1 VRILVVEDEPYIAD
15 LVAMGLRYQGFDV
28 VVVGSGREAVGEAR
42 RERPDLVILDVML
55 PDFDGLE
62 VQRRLTSSDIDSP
75 VIFLTAR
82 DAVED
87 RLAGLAVGDDYV
99 TKPFSLEELIARVR
113 AVLRRVAPSSAE
125 AQRLQISD
133 LVMDEDLH
141 EVTRAGEIIEL
152 TPTEWKLLRFL
163 MRNGGRVVSKAR
175 ILDEVWEYDFGG
187 EANVVETYVSYLRRK
202 IDRSGEPLIHTVR
215 GAGYAVR
222 PPRS

>member
-1 VRILVVEDEPYIAD
+1 VKILVVEDEPYISD
-15 LVAMGLRYQGFDV
+15 LVTMGLRYQGFEV
-28 VVVGSGREAVGEAR
+28 VTAGSGRDALTTAR

-62 VQRRLTSSDIDSP
+62 VQRRLGVEGIAAP
-75 VIFLTAR
+75 VIFLTAK

-113 AVLRRVAPSSAE
+113 AVLRRVSPPVAASH
-125 AQRLQISD
+125 RLQVAD
-133 LVMDEDLH
+133 LVMDTELH
-141 EVTRAGEIIEL
+141 EVTRGSRVIEL
-152 TPTEWKLLRFL
+152 TPTEWKLLWFL
-163 MRNGGRVVSKAR
+163 MVNAGNVVSKAR

-202 IDRSGEPLIHTVR
+202 VDCDGPPLLLTVR
-215 GAGYAVR
+215 GAGYALR
-222 PPRS
+222 PPR

>member
-1 VRILVVEDEPYIAD
+1 MKILVVEDEPYISD
-15 LVAMGLRYQGFDV
+15 LVTMGLRYQGFEV
-28 VVVGSGREAVGEAR
+28 VTAGSGRDALTTAR

-62 VQRRLTSSDIDSP
+62 VQRRLGVEGIAAP
-75 VIFLTAR
+75 VIFLTAK

-113 AVLRRVAPSSAE
+113 AVLRRVSPPVAAE
-125 AQRLQISD
+125 RRLQVAD
-133 LVMDEDLH
+133 LVMDEDTH
-141 EVTRAGEIIEL
+141 EVTRGSRVIEL
-152 TPTEWKLLRFL
+152 TPTEWKLLWFL
-163 MRNGGRVVSKAR
+163 MVNAGNVVSKAR

-202 IDRSGEPLIHTVR
+202 VDCDGPPLLLTVR
-215 GAGYAVR
+215 GAGYALR
-222 PPRS
+222 PPR

>member
-1 VRILVVEDEPYIAD
+1 VKILVVEDEPYISD
-15 LVAMGLRYQGFDV
+15 LVTMGLRYQGFEV
-28 VVVGSGREAVGEAR
+28 VTAGSGRDALTTAR

-62 VQRRLTSSDIDSP
+62 VQRRLGVEGIAAP
-75 VIFLTAR
+75 VIFLTAK

-113 AVLRRVAPSSAE
+113 AVLRRVSPPVAAE
-125 AQRLQISD
+125 RRLQVAD
-133 LVMDEDLH
+133 LVMDEDTH
-141 EVTRAGEIIEL
+141 EVTRGSRVIEL
-152 TPTEWKLLRFL
+152 TPTEWKLLWFL
-163 MRNGGRVVSKAR
+163 MVNAGNVVSKAR

-202 IDRSGEPLIHTVR
+202 VDCDGPPLLLTVR
-215 GAGYAVR
+215 GAGYALR
-222 PPRS
+222 PPR